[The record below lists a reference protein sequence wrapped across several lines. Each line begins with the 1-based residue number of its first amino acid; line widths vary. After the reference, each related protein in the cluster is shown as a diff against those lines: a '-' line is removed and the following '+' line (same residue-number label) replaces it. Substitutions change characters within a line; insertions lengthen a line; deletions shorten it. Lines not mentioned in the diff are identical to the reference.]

1 MRVMRECLKI
11 IGVMRNWYSLPPPP
25 SPFATLSIGET
36 IIAKPNTYSI
46 PLIFAMSNKHGE
58 Q

>member
-1 MRVMRECLKI
+1 MRVMRDRLKK
-11 IGVMRNWYSLPPPP
+11 IGVMRNWYPPPRP
-25 SPFATLSIGET
+25 NPFATLSIGET

-46 PLIFAMSNKHGE
+46 PLIFAVSNIHGE

>member
-1 MRVMRECLKI
+1 MHVMRDSLKI
-11 IGVMRNWYSLPPPP
+11 IGVMHNWYPLPPP

-46 PLIFAMSNKHGE
+46 PLIFGMSNIHGE